1 MSPQVLKE
9 GEDNASRMDSE
20 AALLLLTNWL
30 RLIWGPQRR
39 PEKILPSLKVIL

>member
-9 GEDNASRMDSE
+9 GEDSASRTDSE
-20 AALLLLTNWL
+20 AALLSNWL

-39 PEKILPSLKVIL
+39 AEKSLPSLKVIL